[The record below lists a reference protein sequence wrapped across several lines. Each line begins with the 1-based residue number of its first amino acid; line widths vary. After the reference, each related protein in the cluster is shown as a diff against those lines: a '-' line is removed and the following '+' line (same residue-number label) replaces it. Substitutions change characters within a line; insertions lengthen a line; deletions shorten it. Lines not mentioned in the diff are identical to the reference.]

1 MPAVVAEAVNA
12 EFNDYWLDC
21 RRNAVLVPCVLVADT
36 CNSNVFVEQ
45 PKLPRALFGAL
56 TKVLL
61 FSQYQTWLVFELRY
75 VILVLFQINNQVQLE
90 ILLL

>member
-1 MPAVVAEAVNA
+1 MPAAVAEAANA
-12 EFNDYWLDC
+12 GFNDYWLDC
-21 RRNAVLVPCVLVADT
+21 LRNAVLAPCVPVADT

-45 PKLPRALFGAL
+45 PELPRALFGAL
-56 TKVLL
+56 GKVLL
-61 FSQYQTWLVFELRY
+61 FPRYQTWLVFELRY